1 MDRSAFFARGLQQMD
16 SPDQSE
22 RRLEVKVMWGPV
34 VLTAREFAP
43 EAPNAVVSV
52 GGRGAAL
59 NLPALSVPDGLELAS
74 PGGPDG
80 FVIHQPAGARM
91 QTAGSNDRIEDS
103 EPPDL
108 GRAATRALRLGERV
122 RLEIGQLSFV
132 FQYVQPARAVTTRW
146 GQRLDVRMAK
156 VTAMC
161 AVIALGLWGALLA
174 TPLPEGREGDYLK
187 NPARYASLIVPT
199 KAVEKKTFDEIVKP
213 KEPEKVEADDARWK
227 KVTDRPSRNASD
239 VPSKRKPEDD
249 RKIATEAGILKLLK
263 EHGGGGAGGGAI
275 FGGVQAS
282 SLDDNLEGL
291 RSTGMGPAGSFAGL
305 GTRQGPGGGGPGL
318 GIGGDWRRPG
328 GPDGPGSS
336 QISIPTGGR
345 KKVVVDDKRTRVVG
359 GLKPGAV
366 KRVIQRYYSQIKHCY
381 DSALGRAPNLYGK
394 LTTNFVIAPTGRV
407 GDASVLQSTLG
418 DATVEACVL
427 RTLRRIRFPE
437 PRGGGEVIVTYPFL
451 FTQAGN

>member
-1 MDRSAFFARGLQQMD
+1 MQRSAFFAGSLTD
-16 SPDQSE
+16 LDHPDPE
-22 RRLEVKVMWGPV
+22 HRRLEVKVMWGPV

-43 EAPNAVVSV
+43 EAVVSI
-52 GGRGAAL
+52 GGRDAAL
-59 NLPALSVPDGLELAS
+59 DLPPLPVPDGLELAS

-80 FVIHQPAGARM
+80 FLIHQPAGAPLLAVG
-91 QTAGSNDRIEDS
+91 QDGRIEQLD
-103 EPPDL
+103 PPDL
-108 GRAATRALRLGERV
+108 GRVASRALRLGERV
-122 RLEIGQLSFV
+122 KLEIGQLGFV
-132 FQYVQPARAVTTRW
+132 FQYVQPARAVTTW
-146 GQRLDVRMAK
+146 LGQRLDLRMAK

-161 AVIALGLWGALLA
+161 AVIAVGLWAALLA
-174 TPLPEGREGDYLK
+174 TPLPEGPEGDYLK

-213 KEPEKVEADDARWK
+213 DEPEEVKADDARWE
-227 KVTDRPSRNASD
+227 KVTDRPNRNARD
-239 VPSKRKPEDD
+239 VPRKRSPADD

-263 EHGGGGAGGGAI
+263 EHGGGGESGGAV

-282 SLDDNLEGL
+282 SLDDTLEGL
-291 RSTGMGPAGSFAGL
+291 RHTGMGPAGSFAGL
-305 GTRQGPGGGGPGL
+305 GTRQGPGSGGGPGL
-318 GIGGDWRRPG
+318 GLGGDGTWNRPG
-328 GPDGPGSS
+328 GPGGPSGLRVALD
-336 QISIPTGGR
+336 TGQR
-345 KKVVVDDKRTRVVG
+345 KRVVVDDKRTRVIG

-366 KRVIQRYYSQIKHCY
+366 RRVIQRYYSQIKHCY

-418 DATVEACVL
+418 DTTVEACVL
-427 RTLRRIRFPE
+427 RTIRRIRFPQ